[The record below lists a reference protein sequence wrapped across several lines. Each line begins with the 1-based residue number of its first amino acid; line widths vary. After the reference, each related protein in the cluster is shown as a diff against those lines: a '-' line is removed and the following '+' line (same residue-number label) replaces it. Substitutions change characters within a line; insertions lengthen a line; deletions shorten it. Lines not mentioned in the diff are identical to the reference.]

1 VAATSAEAEAGV
13 RRTIASYGPLCDDG
27 RFAEWADL
35 FTPDARMRVM
45 GRTYQGRDA
54 VRAFIERGQP
64 PERRGKHLC
73 AAPVIEIDDSGRT
86 ARAWVDFVFVDR
98 HRAITSVGR
107 YHDELELG
115 DDGRWRFTWRE
126 IVFLGDQPEQTG
138 PPPG

>member
-1 VAATSAEAEAGV
+1 MAATSAEAEAGV

-54 VRAFIERGQP
+54 VRAFIEKGQP

-98 HRAITSVGR
+98 HRAITSAGR

-115 DDGRWRFTWRE
+115 DDGRWRFTLRE
-126 IVFLGDQPEQTG
+126 IVFLGDQPAVAQ

>member
-1 VAATSAEAEAGV
+1 MAATSAEAEAGV

-45 GRTYQGRDA
+45 SRTYQGRDA
-54 VRAFIERGQP
+54 VRAFIEKGQP